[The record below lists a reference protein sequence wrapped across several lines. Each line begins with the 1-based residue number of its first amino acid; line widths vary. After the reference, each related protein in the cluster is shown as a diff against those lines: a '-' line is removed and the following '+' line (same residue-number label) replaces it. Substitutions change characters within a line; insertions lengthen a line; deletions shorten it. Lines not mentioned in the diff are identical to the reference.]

1 MEKLEDIIVM
11 KAGPHSDMSLAE
23 IIESKNLR
31 MYKAFSFQS
40 KQMFWKK

>member
-31 MYKAFSFQS
+31 MYKAFSF
-40 KQMFWKK
+40 